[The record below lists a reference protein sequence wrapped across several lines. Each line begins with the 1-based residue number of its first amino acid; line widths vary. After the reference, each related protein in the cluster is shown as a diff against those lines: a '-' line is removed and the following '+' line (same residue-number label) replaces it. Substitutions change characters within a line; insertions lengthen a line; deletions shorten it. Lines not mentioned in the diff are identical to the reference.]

1 MINYIFLVFVYLFFG
16 RALGFEIYRHEVLDF
31 LIEKKLLNHDHIHAY
46 SMHTYSSLN
55 EFEKKI
61 KPKWYRNILR
71 IISIILWPI
80 LFIVIAIYMIVS
92 LIGYLIISFIEFFT
106 E

>member
-1 MINYIFLVFVYLFFG
+1 MVDYIFIVIIYLFLG
-16 RALGFEIYRHEVLDF
+16 RVLGFEIYRHEVLDF

-61 KPKWYRNILR
+61 KPKWFRNILR
-71 IISIILWPI
+71 IISIFMWPI
-80 LFIVIAIYMIVS
+80 LFFIIVIY
-92 LIGYLIISFIEFFT
+92 LIIDIIRCIIISFIKFFT